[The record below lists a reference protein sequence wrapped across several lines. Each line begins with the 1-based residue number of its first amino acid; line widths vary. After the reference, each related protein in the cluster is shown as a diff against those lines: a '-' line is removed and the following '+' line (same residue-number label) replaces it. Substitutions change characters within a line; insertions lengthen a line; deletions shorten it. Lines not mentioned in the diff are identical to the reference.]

1 VSVAAEK
8 TSQESR
14 SYRNYDYIS
23 TSYCDMC
30 RVRTSVVNI
39 VATGRKVCGRC
50 DEEHYL
56 IVGELEK
63 NRWMRTGRR

>member
-1 VSVAAEK
+1 MSVTAEK
-8 TSQESR
+8 TSQRNR

-23 TSYCDMC
+23 TSYCDRC
-30 RVRTSVVNI
+30 KVVASVVNI

-50 DEEHYL
+50 DVEYYL
-56 IVGELEK
+56 TVGEREK